1 MIGGLEI
8 RDFKSIKHIQLSCGR
23 INVLIGEPNTGKSN
37 LLEALGL
44 ISFCAFP
51 SELRDFVRF
60 GDMSHIFHEQVL
72 GNPVEVS
79 WNGRKVR
86 IEFRDGR
93 FHGMLERGTD
103 RTPIFILETT
113 GRTYEWRYTSSE
125 LSFVKFYRFQ
135 PMDKFEERKS
145 DFLLPPHGENLLSV
159 LRANRELMKIA
170 SQIFAPFDLELVLK
184 PYEDRIEIQM
194 KPEEGLA
201 ISFPYSVASE
211 TLQRLVFHLAAIES
225 NKDSTLIFEEPEA
238 HAFPYYVKYLAERI
252 ALSSNQYF
260 ISTHNPY
267 MLFSLLEKAKK
278 QDIAV
283 FLTYVE
289 NHQTKVKPLNE
300 GEIDEILAERMDPFL
315 DVRGL
320 LERA

>member
-8 RDFKSIKHIQLSCGR
+8 RNFKSIKHIQLSCGR

-51 SELRDFVRF
+51 SELGDFVRF
-60 GDMSHIFHEQVL
+60 GDMSHIFHEQAL
-72 GNPVEVS
+72 GNPVEVA

-93 FHGMLERGTD
+93 FWVVLEKGTE

-113 GRTYEWRYTSSE
+113 GKYAVGGSAPE
-125 LSFVKFYRFQ
+125 LSFLKFYRFQ
-135 PMDKFEERKS
+135 TMDKFVERKS
-145 DFLLPPHGENLLSV
+145 DFLLPQRGENLLSV

-184 PYEDRIEIQM
+184 PYEERIEIQM

-211 TLQRLVFHLAAIES
+211 TLQRLIFHLAAIES

-252 ALSSNQYF
+252 ALSNNQYF

-267 MLFSLLEKAKK
+267 MLLSLLEKAKK

-300 GEIDEILAERMDPFL
+300 SEIDEILAERMDPFL